1 MANQNKTK
9 FEKRAKIPAT
19 VVNISLVTVDCFPFD
34 VIVFAM
40 LSAHG
45 IWRETVAWLDVM
57 WARCSAKTPAKYI
70 TNSVISLRKLYLHQ

>member
-57 WARCSAKTPAKYI
+57 WARCS
-70 TNSVISLRKLYLHQ
+70 